1 MPVTIND
8 TTGTDCLLVVDDEEA
23 DIRVLGSMLEK
34 LGFEILPAT
43 DGETALK
50 VLSIRRPDLI
60 LLDLL
65 MPGMDGFEV
74 CRRIQEN
81 PEWADIPIIF
91 LSAASDKNLIV
102 RALEDGGV
110 DFLTKPFSKA
120 ELISRVR
127 THLMLKTAR
136 DHSKR
141 LAQDKDE
148 LLGVISHYLQ
158 NHLAGMQM
166 SAQRLHDRV
175 QNSDDP
181 KLRLMVEN
189 IRSSSS
195 QMRAFV
201 KAFLANAVADH
212 GLIIKLEAVNMS
224 DAVNRV
230 LRQYED
236 AARNK
241 EILLRPLLAANGAL
255 VRADSAALDQV
266 LDNLISNAVKFS
278 PPGKEVSI
286 SLQRAG
292 LQVECRVQDHG
303 TGFTEQ
309 DKARMFGRYARLS
322 ARPTGGEPST
332 GLGLSI
338 AKKLVRAM
346 NGELTCES
354 EAGRGAAFILRLP
367 RAASSSHP

>member
-1 MPVTIND
+1 MATIHD

-23 DIRVLGSMLEK
+23 DIRILGSMLEK

-50 VLSIRRPDLI
+50 VLSVRRPDLI

-65 MPGMDGFEV
+65 MPGMDGYEL

-81 PEWADIPIIF
+81 SDWAEIPIIF

-102 RALEDGGV
+102 RALEGGGV

-136 DHSKR
+136 DHAKR

-166 SAQRLHDRV
+166 SAQRLHDRI
-175 QNSDDP
+175 QNTDDP
-181 KLRLMVEN
+181 KLKLMVEN
-189 IRSSSS
+189 IRSASS

-201 KAFLANAVADH
+201 RAFLANAVADH
-212 GLIIKLEAVNMS
+212 GLVIKLDKVNLHDS
-224 DAVNRV
+224 VARV
-230 LRQYED
+230 VKQYED

-241 EILLRPLLAANGAL
+241 EILLRPPLLGNGSL
-255 VRADSAALDQV
+255 VLADSAALDQV
-266 LDNLISNAVKFS
+266 LDNLISNDIKFS
-278 PPGKEVSI
+278 PPGKEVLVSI
-286 SLQRAG
+286 QPSGSL
-292 LQVECRVQDHG
+292 LECRVQDHG
-303 TGFTEQ
+303 VGFTPE
-309 DKARMFGRYARLS
+309 DKARMFGRYVRLS
-322 ARPTGGEPST
+322 A
-332 GLGLSI
+332 
-338 AKKLVRAM
+338 
-346 NGELTCES
+346 
-354 EAGRGAAFILRLP
+354 
-367 RAASSSHP
+367 

>member
-1 MPVTIND
+1 MATIHD
-8 TTGTDCLLVVDDEEA
+8 TTGTDCLLVVDDEET

-43 DGETALK
+43 DGQTALK
-50 VLSIRRPDLI
+50 VLSVRRPDLI

-65 MPGMDGFEV
+65 MPGMDGYEV

-81 PEWADIPIIF
+81 PEWAEIPIIF
-91 LSAASDKNLIV
+91 LSAASDKNLVV
-102 RALEDGGV
+102 RALEGGGV

-136 DHSKR
+136 DHAKR

-166 SAQRLHDRV
+166 SAQRLHERI
-175 QNSDDP
+175 QNADDP
-181 KLRLMVEN
+181 KLKLMVEN
-189 IRSSSS
+189 IRSASS

-201 KAFLANAVADH
+201 RAFLANAVADH
-212 GLIIKLEAVNMS
+212 GLVIKLDKVNLNDS
-224 DAVNRV
+224 VARV
-230 LRQYED
+230 LKQYED

-241 EILLRPLLAANGAL
+241 EILLRPPSLANGSVVL
-255 VRADSAALDQV
+255 ADSAALDQV
-266 LDNLISNAVKFS
+266 LDNLVSNAIKFS
-278 PPGKEVSI
+278 PPGKEVSVSI
-286 SLQRAG
+286 QPSGG
-292 LQVECRVQDHG
+292 LLECRVQDHG
-303 TGFTEQ
+303 VGFTEG
-309 DKARMFGRYARLS
+309 DKARMFGRYVRLS

-346 NGELTCES
+346 NGELNCES
-354 EAGRGAAFILRLP
+354 ETGRGATFILKLP
-367 RAASSSHP
+367 RAPSNPVAN